1 MALLLK
7 EQPHEVLEDIFTV
20 DSLVYVTCYGPFWGF
35 RGTVCAVDV
44 IPLSNTQ
51 EALYFYLIALQ
62 EGQIKEPIWFV
73 HDDVAAVEGDNASL
87 WYPTEKEESLL
98 EVETLQCVWA
108 RAGSQKTLSIAQEE
122 GVAVL

>member
-44 IPLSNTQ
+44 IPLGDTQ
-51 EALYFYLIALQ
+51 EALYFYLVALQ
-62 EGQIKEPIWFV
+62 EGQMKEPLWLV
-73 HDDVAAVEGDNASL
+73 QDDIAAVEGENPD
-87 WYPTEKEESLL
+87 
-98 EVETLQCVWA
+98 ETRL
-108 RAGSQKTLSIAQEE
+108 RMGGERGTLAKHSR
-122 GVAVL
+122 VAPSVVLG